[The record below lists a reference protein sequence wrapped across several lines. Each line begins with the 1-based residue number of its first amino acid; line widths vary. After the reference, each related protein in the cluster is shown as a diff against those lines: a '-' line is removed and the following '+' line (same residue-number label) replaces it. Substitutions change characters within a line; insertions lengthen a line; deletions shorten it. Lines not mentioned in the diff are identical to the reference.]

1 MCSLPEV
8 AHKKAKQKS
17 KIRRMSLQEG
27 AKAFGLVQA
36 SYERFVFFSNLTF
49 NLTIIVFFNLQ
60 PLNILSKKIQ
70 SKLYLNLG
78 HLLWAARV
86 FLYRPYKHSKAY
98 KEIP

>member
-8 AHKKAKQKS
+8 THKKAKQKS

-36 SYERFVFFSNLTF
+36 RREVCFFSNLTF

-78 HLLWAARV
+78 HLLWVARV
-86 FLYRPYKHSKAY
+86 SLYRPYKHSKAY
-98 KEIP
+98 KEIS